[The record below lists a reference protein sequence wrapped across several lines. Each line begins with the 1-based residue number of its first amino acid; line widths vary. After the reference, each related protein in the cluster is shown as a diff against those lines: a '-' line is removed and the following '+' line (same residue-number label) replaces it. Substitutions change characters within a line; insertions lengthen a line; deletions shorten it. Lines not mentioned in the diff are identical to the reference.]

1 MAVKYDTLLPLI
13 RVESTMK
20 KGLEELAAKDNRTLS
35 DFVRLHLSKL
45 LENNNL
51 QPKKLKK

>member
-20 KGLEELAAKDNRTLS
+20 KGLEELAAKDSRTLS

-51 QPKKLKK
+51 NPKKLKK

>member
-1 MAVKYDTLLPLI
+1 MAKYDTLLPLI
-13 RVESTMK
+13 RVESAMK
-20 KGLEELAAKDNRTLS
+20 KGLEELAAKDSRTLS